1 MSIKVQLQSS
11 KIFFKNKYSKP
22 ISFVKSIFLFCY
34 YSNIKILNFV
44 KILQYLYRKR
54 TIHSILLDVLQSLF
68 KCKLA
73 LTAFEI
79 KQNIF
84 HPSKITASDVEKIYQ
99 LFI

>member
-1 MSIKVQLQSS
+1 M
-11 KIFFKNKYSKP
+11 
-22 ISFVKSIFLFCY
+22 
-34 YSNIKILNFV
+34 
-44 KILQYLYRKR
+44 YRKR

-84 HPSKITASDVEKIYQ
+84 HPSKITASDVKKLSQ
-99 LFI
+99 LFIRGLLKQKQNKTSDKVKHKIRNIKLRNN